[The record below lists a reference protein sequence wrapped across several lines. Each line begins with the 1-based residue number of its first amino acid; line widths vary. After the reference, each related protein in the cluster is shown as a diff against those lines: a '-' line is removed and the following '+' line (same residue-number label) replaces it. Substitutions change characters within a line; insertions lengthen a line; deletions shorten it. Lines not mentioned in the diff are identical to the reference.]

1 MTGHNLMLHSV
12 DDDVSRKMVLE
23 AAVPAFFDVMLSG

>member
-12 DDDVSRKMVLE
+12 DDDVSRKMVLVV
-23 AAVPAFFDVMLSG
+23 AVPALFDVTLSG